1 MGISL
6 DDVAKDFNEGLGS
19 IPRTKNSGIRLGSK
33 LVLCAFSGYPYL
45 HNKIGD
51 FERFCV
57 RIRQGDAMCK
67 SIVGG
72 ANLAMYATGTRN
84 NVGKLPA

>member
-1 MGISL
+1 MCQVS
-6 DDVAKDFNEGLGS
+6 
-19 IPRTKNSGIRLGSK
+19 
-33 LVLCAFSGYPYL
+33 
-45 HNKIGD
+45 

-72 ANLAMYATGTRN
+72 ANLAMYATGTRKN
-84 NVGKLPA
+84 EGQLTA

>member
-1 MGISL
+1 MRQ
-6 DDVAKDFNEGLGS
+6 GS
-19 IPRTKNSGIRLGSK
+19 
-33 LVLCAFSGYPYL
+33 
-45 HNKIGD
+45 

-72 ANLAMYATGTRN
+72 ANLAMYATGTYN
-84 NVGKLPA
+84 DVGKFPA